1 MKKKIAVKIESS
13 INSPFFFS
21 LRPVAYMIIKACEL
35 NGHFFKSNEIEI
47 RVDLLNVKESFF
59 LDIKIKD
66 FILNETKLIELQGLK
81 LFSEQDV
88 FQENGCLILRSEVEL
103 IQKMSL
109 DYSI

>member
-1 MKKKIAVKIESS
+1 
-13 INSPFFFS
+13 
-21 LRPVAYMIIKACEL
+21 MIIRACEL
-35 NGHFFKSNEIEI
+35 NGHFFNSSELEIS
-47 RVDLLNVKESFF
+47 VDLHNIKESFF
-59 LDIKIKD
+59 LDIKMKD
-66 FILNETKLIELQGLK
+66 FILTESKLIELQGLK